1 MSTIMKSLYLRCLAC
16 RDAWARSLVVSNSST
31 VRRWISSEDGSSM
44 GFLQPRQLTDPASV
58 VWTLAPDGDA
68 RKVRLRAI
76 IVEEKQSRSK
86 AERLSRDVRSSGIA
100 RSIFVN

>member
-1 MSTIMKSLYLRCLAC
+1 
-16 RDAWARSLVVSNSST
+16 
-31 VRRWISSEDGSSM
+31 M

-100 RSIFVN
+100 RSIFVNPPRLMDRRSR